1 MSKILIIAEHANGQL
16 NPSTAKCL
24 TAAKQIGGDIDIA
37 VFAADPAAVAAAAA
51 KLDGVTRV
59 LTVGNAANANAL
71 AAVLAPQVVALAAN
85 YSHVLGPSTTFGKDL
100 MPRVAALL
108 GEAQVSD
115 IMKVLDAHTFQRPIY
130 AGNAIV
136 TVAAAARPQAGRD
149 GAQCFV
155 RGHRQR

>member
-71 AAVLAPQVVALAAN
+71 AAALA
-85 YSHVLGPSTTFGKDL
+85 SSSSS
-100 MPRVAALL
+100 R
-108 GEAQVSD
+108 
-115 IMKVLDAHTFQRPIY
+115 
-130 AGNAIV
+130 
-136 TVAAAARPQAGRD
+136 
-149 GAQCFV
+149 
-155 RGHRQR
+155 